1 MNWQHSFEAARLL
14 AGVDDSPTA
23 PGRPR
28 QAMLRRAVSTAYYA
42 MFNTL
47 CKSNADVLVG
57 ASATGQDSQL
67 WLDTFRSLQ
76 HNIAKNRLAQ
86 YASARQEPTL
96 RTFARAFGKLQEQR
110 IIADYD
116 PTVDFTRSR
125 VANLIDEAE
134 TATAAF
140 FDIPPRTRRTLALHL
155 LVRRRS

>member
-14 AGVDDSPTA
+14 AGVGDSPAA

-28 QAMLRRAVSTAYYA
+28 QAMLRRAVSAAYYA
-42 MFNTL
+42 MFNAL

-57 ASATGQDSQL
+57 AAAAGQDVQL

-76 HNIAKNRLAQ
+76 HNVAKNRLEQ
-86 YASARQEPTL
+86 YANDRQEPAL

-110 IIADYD
+110 ITADYD
-116 PTVDFTRSR
+116 PTEKFLRSR

-134 TATAAF
+134 TATSSF
-140 FDIPPRTRRTLALHL
+140 RDIPARTRRSLALHL
-155 LVRRRS
+155 LVRRRN

>member
-14 AGVDDSPTA
+14 AGVGDSPPA

-28 QAMLRRAVSTAYYA
+28 QVMLRRAVSAAYYA
-42 MFNTL
+42 MFNAL

-57 ASATGQDSQL
+57 ASATGQDAQL

-76 HNIAKNRLAQ
+76 HNVAKNRLEQ
-86 YASARQEPTL
+86 YANDRQEPAL

-110 IIADYD
+110 ITADYD
-116 PTVDFTRSR
+116 PTENFLRSR

-134 TATAAF
+134 TATSDF
-140 FDIPPRTRRTLALHL
+140 RDIPARTRRSLALHL
-155 LVRRRS
+155 LVRRRN